1 MIFYIYCLQ
10 RKPDMMKILI
20 IFLIAALPLTGFCQ
34 SNGKQVIKIAGISL
48 EQLISR
54 FLDAG
59 FTIEKSEASMSVI
72 VTHLKEVQKL
82 NVATQIKAKI
92 KDGIVLL
99 SGEYIE
105 SGKEQNPSPISDA
118 GVPGS
123 PCRESWNMMH
133 DFAQSF
139 KKPMEIQ

>member
-1 MIFYIYCLQ
+1 
-10 RKPDMMKILI
+10 MMKILI
-20 IFLIAALPLTGFCQ
+20 ILLIAALPVTGFCQ

-48 EQLISR
+48 EQLIR
-54 FLDAG
+54 GFLDAG
-59 FTIEKSEASMSVI
+59 YSIEKSEASMSVI
-72 VTHLKEVQKL
+72 VTHLKEAQKS

-92 KDGIVLL
+92 KDGNVLL

-105 SGKEQNPSPISDA
+105 SGKDQNPSPITDA

-123 PCRESWNMMH
+123 PCSESWNMMH

-139 KKPMEIQ
+139 KKPLEIQ